1 MQDTGRISS
10 SLFKE
15 IGRISR
21 NFLELSI
28 ENFKF
33 LNFMA
38 QYLKNEGTEKSKKF
52 MQDENGFKKWLLS
65 IADFSKFTR
74 KHIQDGRLSLLN
86 YLGEEKAFYD
96 LKEIQNNKIDKKS
109 LLLSE
114 LDSMLQAIFNLKQVT
129 AEVKPDPTLRMNI

>member
-38 QYLKNEGTEKSKKF
+38 QYLENEGTEKSKKF

-129 AEVKPDPTLRMNI
+129 AEVKLDPTLRMNI

>member
-1 MQDTGRISS
+1 MQDTGKISP
-10 SLFKE
+10 SLVKE

-38 QYLKNEGTEKSKKF
+38 QYLVNEGTEKSKRF

-86 YLGEEKAFYD
+86 YLGEEKAFYE